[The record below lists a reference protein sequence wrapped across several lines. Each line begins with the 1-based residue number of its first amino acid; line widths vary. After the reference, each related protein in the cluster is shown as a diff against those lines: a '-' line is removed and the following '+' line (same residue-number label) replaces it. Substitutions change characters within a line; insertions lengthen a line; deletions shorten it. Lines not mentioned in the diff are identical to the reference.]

1 MYKFNL
7 NILPEK
13 KTTSYMYHLW
23 HFSMHA
29 FTHEFF
35 CNKIYLIRNLI
46 HSHYHSD
53 LFLTN
58 FCWFFLAA
66 GVFVSLNYADWM
78 KKKWIKMI
86 FPIVSKTYV
95 NILRH
100 SSMLCL
106 ICRFLFP
113 ISVSP
118 IFYTYICILTNQKEK
133 NIFTVLIYCL
143 VQSSLNNHWWSDLFT
158 IMRINDS
165 NL

>member
-1 MYKFNL
+1 MYKLNL

-53 LFLTN
+53 LFFTN

-100 SSMLCL
+100 SPMLYVL
-106 ICRFLFP
+106 QVFISDFSFP
-113 ISVSP
+113 DILYLHMHFNKP
-118 IFYTYICILTNQKEK
+118 EGKKYIYSSDILSRT
-133 NIFTVLIYCL
+133 IFTE
-143 VQSSLNNHWWSDLFT
+143 
-158 IMRINDS
+158 
-165 NL
+165 

>member
-1 MYKFNL
+1 MYKLNL

-100 SSMLCL
+100 SSMLCFAGFYF
-106 ICRFLFP
+106 RFQSFP
-113 ISVSP
+113 I
-118 IFYTYICILTNQKEK
+118 FNTYICILKNQKEIYIYIY
-133 NIFTVLIYCL
+133 NSDILSRTIFTE
-143 VQSSLNNHWWSDLFT
+143 
-158 IMRINDS
+158 
-165 NL
+165 

>member
-1 MYKFNL
+1 MYLYIHLFVSIHLNL
-7 NILPEK
+7 LYVQIKSQYFARKK

-53 LFLTN
+53 LFFTN

-100 SSMLCL
+100 SPMLCFAGFYF
-106 ICRFLFP
+106 RFQFP
-113 ISVSP
+113 RYFIP
-118 IFYTYICILTNQKEK
+118 TYA
-133 NIFTVLIYCL
+133 F
-143 VQSSLNNHWWSDLFT
+143 
-158 IMRINDS
+158 
-165 NL
+165 